1 MKVLKKIFDPFLW
14 LNLLG
19 MAVVIVLLMLGVH
32 YGLNFYT
39 NHGEEI
45 TVPDINHKAYED
57 AYDILDDLGLEAVV
71 VDTSYVRTLPPG
83 CVLEQTPKPGAVV
96 KSGRIIYLTINATSQ
111 PTMPLP
117 DIIDNSSERNA
128 KARLIAMGFRIGE
141 TEYIPGE
148 EGWVYG
154 VKVNGR
160 SYATGQQVPINALVI
175 LQVGNG
181 QRNAA
186 DSVYQAD
193 AADYMLLEEHEEN
206 FDERAPDDDFEVI
219 E

>member
-1 MKVLKKIFDPFLW
+1 MKVLKKLFDSFLW
-14 LNLLG
+14 VNLLC

-32 YGLNFYT
+32 FGLNFYT

-45 TVPDINHKAYED
+45 TVPDVNHKAYED
-57 AYDILDDLGLEAVV
+57 AYDILDDLGLEAIV

-83 CVLEQTPKPGAVV
+83 CVLEQTPKPGAIV
-96 KSGRIIYLTINATSQ
+96 KSGRIIYLTINATAQ

-128 KARLIAMGFRIGE
+128 KARLTAMGFRIGE

-160 SYATGQQVPINALVI
+160 SFATGQQVPINALII

-181 QRNAA
+181 MRNAA

-193 AADYMLLEEHEEN
+193 AADYMLLEENEE
-206 FDERAPDDDFEVI
+206 EEMEEDDDFEVI

>member
-1 MKVLKKIFDPFLW
+1 
-14 LNLLG
+14 
-19 MAVVIVLLMLGVH
+19 
-32 YGLNFYT
+32 
-39 NHGEEI
+39 
-45 TVPDINHKAYED
+45 
-57 AYDILDDLGLEAVV
+57 
-71 VDTSYVRTLPPG
+71 
-83 CVLEQTPKPGAVV
+83 
-96 KSGRIIYLTINATSQ
+96 
-111 PTMPLP
+111 MPLP

-128 KARLIAMGFRIGE
+128 KAKLIAMGFRIGE
-141 TEYIPGE
+141 TEYIQGE

-206 FDERAPDDDFEVI
+206 YDERAPDDDFEVI

>member
-1 MKVLKKIFDPFLW
+1 MKVLKKLFDSFLW
-14 LNLLG
+14 VNLLC

-32 YGLNFYT
+32 FGLNFYT

-45 TVPDINHKAYED
+45 TVPDVNHKAYED

-83 CVLEQTPKPGAVV
+83 CVLEQTPKPGAIV
-96 KSGRIIYLTINATSQ
+96 KSGRIIYLTINATAQ

-128 KARLIAMGFRIGE
+128 KARLTAMGFRIGE

-181 QRNAA
+181 MRNAA

-193 AADYMLLEEHEEN
+193 AADYMLLEENEE
-206 FDERAPDDDFEVI
+206 EEIEEDDDFEVI

>member
-1 MKVLKKIFDPFLW
+1 MKVLKKIFDPVLW

-19 MAVVIVLLMLGVH
+19 MAVAIVLLILGVH

-96 KSGRIIYLTINATSQ
+96 KSGRIIYLTSMLRPSLPCRCPTSSTTLRSAT
-111 PTMPLP
+111 PRP
-117 DIIDNSSERNA
+117 SS
-128 KARLIAMGFRIGE
+128 
-141 TEYIPGE
+141 
-148 EGWVYG
+148 
-154 VKVNGR
+154 
-160 SYATGQQVPINALVI
+160 
-175 LQVGNG
+175 
-181 QRNAA
+181 
-186 DSVYQAD
+186 
-193 AADYMLLEEHEEN
+193 
-206 FDERAPDDDFEVI
+206 
-219 E
+219 